1 MKRNIFYSMMGLAV
15 VFCMMSCDG
24 NPIKKMQATNDSLS
38 NLTDKQQAEL
48 MDLSNTMDFISAT
61 MDSINALF
69 INMFTAIGAGGAV
82 VMAQYLGRQEDE
94 KAVGIARPNMS
105 NIVTG
110 KTNPSLGTLE
120 SIADALG
127 VEVAELF
134 RPQDDFLAI
143 IREKR
148 EKLKI

>member
-1 MKRNIFYSMMGLAV
+1 MAKLRIKELLQEANMTQVELA
-15 VFCMMSCDG
+15 
-24 NPIKKMQATNDSLS
+24 
-38 NLTDKQQAEL
+38 E
-48 MDLSNTMDFISAT
+48 
-61 MDSINALF
+61 
-69 INMFTAIGAGGAV
+69 
-82 VMAQYLGRQEDE
+82 
-94 KAVGIARPNMS
+94 AVGIARPNMS

-143 IREKR
+143 IRENGRTLTFLKR
-148 EKLKI
+148 DALKEYMTEWDSLQ